1 MIIDIDFKCHPCR
14 VREIL
19 RSSHVDKERWS
30 LERLKSMMIIRNV
43 GQRIGVGK
51 EGMKREKRRREEE
64 KKKSIEE
71 KRNEEKKRGKE

>member
-1 MIIDIDFKCHPCR
+1 MTIDIDFKCHPCR

-30 LERLKSMMIIRNV
+30 LERLKSMMIIRKV
-43 GQRIGVGK
+43 EERIGVGK
-51 EGMKREKRRREEE
+51 EGMKREKRRREE

-71 KRNEEKKRGKE
+71 KRNEEKKRGVE